1 MDFKVIDNSINEEHQ
16 NLIIKELLETKN
28 FSWFFCKDITNDNN
42 TNQKRPAFSH
52 YFISD
57 KKVNS
62 SFVDL
67 VLPIVSSYT
76 NNTIIQCRS
85 FLQLPL
91 NLTSYDYDTPHV
103 DFNYPHTV
111 YLYYVK
117 NSDGDTLFLKDN
129 KIIKRVT
136 PKKGRLVIFDGSILH
151 TAEQPK
157 QDIRCIINFDVI
169 KTIDSKQPK

>member
-28 FSWFFCKDITNDNN
+28 FSWFFCKDITNDKN
-42 TNQKRPAFSH
+42 TKQKRPAFSH

-91 NLTSYDYDTPHV
+91 NLTSSDYDTPHI

-117 NSDGDTLFLKDN
+117 DSDGDTLFLKDN